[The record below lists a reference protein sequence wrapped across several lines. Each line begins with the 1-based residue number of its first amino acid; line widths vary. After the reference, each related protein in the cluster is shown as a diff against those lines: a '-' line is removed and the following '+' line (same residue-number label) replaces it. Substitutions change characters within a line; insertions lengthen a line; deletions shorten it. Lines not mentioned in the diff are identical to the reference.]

1 MDTKQYLQMLYAH
14 RVLIAVTVVVC
25 IAAAGAYAW
34 TREPLYAAHTQLFVS
49 TPAKPSDLSPS
60 EVYQG
65 GLAAQSRAQSYAG
78 ILSSPAVAEAVV
90 RKLGLSESA
99 EDIESAITAT
109 APEETVLINVTAE
122 DESPERARDIANA
135 VAEEFPRFVKTL
147 ESSPEGSDVDIT
159 VASRA
164 TLPTS
169 PEFPPRGVYLI
180 AGALLGLIVG
190 VALVALRELLDRRI
204 RDDEAAEAI
213 AGAPVIG
220 HIPRDLRAS
229 RRPLVVVDDPD
240 SPEAEAYRRLRTNLR
255 VVTIDSDRRSLL
267 MTSAVSGEGKTL
279 LAANLGI
286 AFAQAGHRVVLVD
299 ADLRRPRLGRL
310 LGLEPAPGMSEL
322 LSANVPERD
331 LLSGDLLEAT
341 LHREQQ
347 LPLEMLTSGAPPPNP
362 SELLGSERFEAL
374 LEVLTLRADLVIL
387 DSPALLSVGDAAVIA
402 RVTAAVL
409 MVARVPSTRAEQF
422 DAAAEALH
430 AVGDPPIGAVL
441 NGFPA
446 RTGRGYAY
454 GPKTTKAPASPVPV
468 WAP

>member
-1 MDTKQYLQMLYAH
+1 
-14 RVLIAVTVVVC
+14 
-25 IAAAGAYAW
+25 
-34 TREPLYAAHTQLFVS
+34 
-49 TPAKPSDLSPS
+49 
-60 EVYQG
+60 
-65 GLAAQSRAQSYAG
+65 
-78 ILSSPAVAEAVV
+78 
-90 RKLGLSESA
+90 
-99 EDIESAITAT
+99 
-109 APEETVLINVTAE
+109 
-122 DESPERARDIANA
+122 
-135 VAEEFPRFVKTL
+135 
-147 ESSPEGSDVDIT
+147 
-159 VASRA
+159 
-164 TLPTS
+164 
-169 PEFPPRGVYLI
+169 VYLI
-180 AGALLGLIVG
+180 AGALLGLILG

-220 HIPRDLRAS
+220 HIPRDPRAS

-255 VVTIDSDRRSLL
+255 VVTIDSGRRSLL
-267 MTSAVSGEGKTL
+267 LTSAVSGEGKTL

-322 LSANVPERD
+322 LSADVPEGE

-347 LPLEMLTSGAPPPNP
+347 LPLEMLTSGSPPPNP

-374 LEVLTLRADLVIL
+374 LEGLTLRADLVIL

-430 AVGDPPIGAVL
+430 AVAEPPVGAVL

-454 GPKTTKAPASPVPV
+454 GPKTTKAPASPAPV
-468 WAP
+468 WVP